1 MRILLLLLSSLA
13 TLCYS
18 RNLNQIHTIR
28 GGAKSKAASKTTK
41 KTQLVVET
49 DLLLD
54 KQNLSINPTTAPI
67 DKSSDSA
74 ITKPAIHVQA
84 ILLPRQTSF
93 LTPLRF
99 LSFLLINVSLN
110 ACMQTSGQPLED
122 AVRKLLHMPVAS
134 DGTDSASFTSKVT
147 PLHIYVAKKIA
158 TSSLTLP
165 PGHLPSPL
173 PLLGL
178 FLSIVLYVGGT
189 VLTPLWNVNV
199 HVLFNYERFQMYGN
213 EISTTINAGSLLE
226 NWYNHQHDEGEVD
239 PYYLSS
245 KKHLVPAVLVYE
257 DDASDKATNKA
268 TVCKLYQSPGYDADD
283 GSVETQYL
291 LHPRRYYFELNQK
304 RYYYDPSVQNEPLVS
319 GGPTLHEA
327 SPSTLLSDTFT
338 RGLRSK
344 SQVERAEERFGS
356 YSRITI
362 PVPTLQSAFVQRMTS
377 PLIAMQMVGRILSLI
392 EEESIGRAFAN
403 MARLIFQHFVDSK
416 RSVAAAITLAE
427 EAKLGI
433 DADGDSTYQF
443 WAVRPN
449 GESSDWVLLQSSD
462 DLLPADI
469 FFIDVNENGEKK
481 NSNTKSPIVI
491 PVDAMLLDGS
501 CVTEE
506 AALTGET
513 VPQAKIPLDLS
524 VDVSNDPLDMTGEHR
539 TSCIFAGTKLLYSSN
554 EGSELLES
562 LPPLPPHLRANTIQ
576 PTIYLTLRTGSYS
589 SRGEIIQAMTRSK
602 MNMGLSNKSNEKD
615 SMRLIGALTTFAVS
629 SCFLLLLD
637 RANDEKHTSVFKR
650 MVQCIRIIVASIP
663 SDLSSSL
670 AASEHECATI
680 LREEFDVVGTESGA
694 LVSTA
699 KTDAVVFDKTG
710 TLTADTQSLTSI
722 VYPPSGLRTLKS
734 IKFLSNAVLAGA
746 HTLIQQSDSESDNL
760 VGDPVDLASLQWTRW
775 KYIAKDKSA
784 SSVRLGEKLWQIRSF
799 PFDSNKKISSAIVLT
814 KDGRGNF
821 RLWILLKGSPNT
833 MKYQLFKNEEM
844 SDLALWY
851 DDSMKRLGSLGY
863 RSICLGALDVS
874 NTDVGKTLFP
884 SGLPKANVSNPDLES
899 FIHDARINARVF
911 HRNDIEKQYLDFVGF
926 ACFNAPMREST
937 PRIVQELK
945 AANIDV
951 IMLTGDEPYASF
963 ACAAKAGI
971 AKSHTPKTHFLRHN
985 SSGSLVWESN
995 EQVGSFSFE
1004 AAKSVERD
1012 ISHGGTL
1019 IASGDAVSSLLKS
1032 GGELSCYVRDRILP
1046 HVRVVA
1052 SASPKDKCTFISW
1065 LKLKKHVL
1073 MCGDGVNDIAAMTK
1087 ADTSAAMLSGFGSNS
1102 EGGSKDFED
1111 TRRKER
1117 LKKRRIGSNRLK
1129 GTSASEIEAAGIG
1142 NSPAAIKARI
1152 QRRILEGVPVVDAI
1166 QEEFNR
1172 RKEIRKGGS
1181 TAARIMEKEA
1191 RLSKSMKN
1199 KALSLSPKEEDS
1211 CIQTG
1216 EACLASSFTLL
1227 RPCISGIDSIL
1238 RAGIAAASS
1247 GIGTYRKVALSCILS
1262 SYNLA
1267 TLYRNGLRYGKW
1279 MWQAEL
1285 FGIIFQDRASFM
1297 ASSTPRPR
1305 LTANVRP
1312 SETFNIGEVLSTL
1325 GQAIV
1330 HIATL
1335 TLAVKSAKQLQK
1347 HYPSDERHTGFGI
1360 KWSST
1365 TSDNAASVGAVLS
1378 SLTGSTST
1386 PLSLD
1391 DKQPQNFFR
1400 RTPFQ
1405 PNFVSNAVFI
1415 VSIFQNAVI
1424 TMVNHGGRP
1433 FSVSFLES
1441 RPLCLSGMYQD
1452 NASYFSALHAPLHII
1467 SPFPSRHTH
1476 HFSVGLSF
1484 VLAIACLAETL
1495 PIVNNFIQLAPFPK
1509 KSSKVALLRLLLFNI
1524 SSCYFIEYFS
1534 TFIFR
1539 RDIWRERNKSYHAVS
1554 TPGTLAADEEDLL
1567 LLEERKQNIILV
1579 YFLCLM
1585 IFNFAL
1591 KIFQ

>member
-1 MRILLLLLSSLA
+1 MGTRPLPPSPSRIFAIMRSLLLLASLA
-13 TLCYS
+13 TLCNS

-28 GGAKSKAASKTTK
+28 GGAKSKTALASSSLS
-41 KTQLVVET
+41 KTQLIVDT
-49 DLLLD
+49 DVTITNDD
-54 KQNLSINPTTAPI
+54 KQIKINPTTEQI
-67 DKSSDSA
+67 DKSSSA
-74 ITKPAIHVQA
+74 ITKPNIQVHA

-93 LTPLRF
+93 LVPLRF

-110 ACMQTSGQPLED
+110 ACMQTSGKPLED
-122 AVRKLLHMPVAS
+122 AVRKLLHMPVGA
-134 DGTDSASFTSKVT
+134 DDPDSASFTSKVT

-189 VLTPLWNVNV
+189 VLTPLWYVNV
-199 HVLFNYERFQMYGN
+199 HVLLNYERLQIN
-213 EISTTINAGSLLE
+213 DEHEISATINSNLLE
-226 NWYNHQHDEGEVD
+226 NWFYQNDQGEMD
-239 PYYLSS
+239 PYYSSS

-257 DDASDKATNKA
+257 EDASDKATNKPV
-268 TVCKLYQSPGYDADD
+268 VCKLCQSPGYDADED
-283 GSVETQYL
+283 SDETPYL
-291 LHPRRYYFELNQK
+291 LHPRRYYFELDRK
-304 RYYYDPSVQNEPLVS
+304 RYYYDPSLQNEPLVS

-327 SPSTLLSDTFT
+327 STSSLLSDKFT
-338 RGLRSK
+338 YGLRTK

-377 PLIAMQMVGRILSLI
+377 PLIALQMVGRILSLI
-392 EEESIGRAFAN
+392 EEDSIGRAFAN

-433 DADGDSTYQF
+433 DAIDGESSHQF

-449 GESSDWVLLQSSD
+449 GEGSDWVLLSSSD
-462 DLLPADI
+462 ELLPADI
-469 FFIDVNENGEKK
+469 FFIETNENGGKK
-481 NSNTKSPIVI
+481 NSNTKPSIVI

-513 VPQAKIPLDLS
+513 IPQAKIPLDLS
-524 VDVSNDPLDMTGEHR
+524 VDASADDDKSNNVPLDMTGEHR
-539 TSCIFAGTKLLYSSN
+539 SSCIFAGTKLLYSSN
-554 EGSELLES
+554 EDSELLES
-562 LPPLPPHLRANTIQ
+562 LPPLPSHLRTKSVQ

-602 MNMGLSNKSNEKD
+602 MNLGLSNRSNEKD
-615 SMRLIGALTTFAVS
+615 SVRLIGALTTFAVS
-629 SCFLLLLD
+629 SCFFLLLD
-637 RANDEKHTSVFKR
+637 SANDEKHTSVFKR
-650 MVQCIRIIVASIP
+650 IVQCIRIIVASIP

-670 AASEHECATI
+670 AASEHACSTI

-699 KTDAVVFDKTG
+699 KTNAVVFDKTG

-722 VYPPSGLRTLKS
+722 VYQPSGLRALKH

-746 HTLIQQSDSESDNL
+746 HTLIQESDSENANL

-775 KYIAKDKSA
+775 KYNAKDKSA
-784 SSVRLGEKLWQIRSF
+784 TSGRRGEKLWQIRCF
-799 PFDSNKKISSAIVLT
+799 PFDSNKKTSSAIVLT
-814 KDGRGNF
+814 QDGNGNF
-821 RLWILLKGSPNT
+821 RLWILVKGSPNT
-833 MKYQLFKNEEM
+833 MKNQLFKDEEK
-844 SDLALWY
+844 SDLASWY
-851 DDSMKRLGSLGY
+851 DGSVKRLGSLGY
-863 RSICLGALDVS
+863 RSICLGALDAS
-874 NTDVGKTLFP
+874 NIDVAKTLFP
-884 SGLPKANVSNPDLES
+884 SGLPNANTKSPDLES
-899 FIHDARINARVF
+899 VIHDARINARAF
-911 HRNDIEKQYLDFVGF
+911 HRNDIEQQHLDFVGF

-945 AANIDV
+945 IANIDV
-951 IMLTGDEPYASF
+951 IMLTGDEPYASL
-963 ACAAKAGI
+963 ACAVKAGI
-971 AKSHTPKTHFLRHN
+971 ANNHTPSKTHFLKRT
-985 SSGSLVWESN
+985 SSGSLAWESN
-995 EQVGSFSFE
+995 DQVNSFSVKV
-1004 AAKSVERD
+1004 AKLVEQD
-1012 ISHGGTL
+1012 ICDGGTL
-1019 IASGDAVSSLLKS
+1019 IASGDAVSTLLES
-1032 GGELSCYVRDRILP
+1032 GGEASRYVEDHILP
-1046 HVRVVA
+1046 HVSVVA
-1052 SASPKDKCTFISW
+1052 SASPKDKYTFVNW
-1065 LKLKKHVL
+1065 LKQKKHVL

-1102 EGGSKDFED
+1102 ESGSKDFED
-1111 TRRKER
+1111 ARRKER

-1129 GTSASEIEAAGIG
+1129 GAGTSEIEAAGIG
-1142 NSPAAIKARI
+1142 NSSAAVQARI
-1152 QRRILEGVPVVDAI
+1152 QRKILEGVPFIDAI
-1166 QEEFNR
+1166 QEELNR

-1191 RLSKSMKN
+1191 RLSKSMEE
-1199 KALSLSPKEEDS
+1199 KALSAQSKNEEEDS

-1227 RPCISGIDSIL
+1227 RPCVSGIDSIL

-1247 GIGTYRKVALSCILS
+1247 GISTYRKVALSCILS

-1285 FGIIFQDRASFM
+1285 FGMIYTDRAAFM

-1312 SETFNIGEVLSTL
+1312 SETFNAGEVLSTL

-1335 TLAVKSAKQLQK
+1335 TLAVNSAKQLQE
-1347 HYPSDERHTGFGI
+1347 HYPSDERHKGFGI

-1365 TSDNAASVGAVLS
+1365 ASDNTASVGAVLA
-1378 SLTGSTST
+1378 SLTGSETST
-1386 PLSLD
+1386 SLSSEE
-1391 DKQPQNFFR
+1391 KQPQSFFR

-1415 VSIFQNAVI
+1415 VSMFQNAVI
-1424 TMVNHGGRP
+1424 TMVNHGGKP

-1441 RPLCLSGMYQD
+1441 RPLCLSGM
-1452 NASYFSALHAPLHII
+1452 
-1467 SPFPSRHTH
+1467 
-1476 HFSVGLSF
+1476 
-1484 VLAIACLAETL
+1484 
-1495 PIVNNFIQLAPFPK
+1495 
-1509 KSSKVALLRLLLFNI
+1509 
-1524 SSCYFIEYFS
+1524 
-1534 TFIFR
+1534 
-1539 RDIWRERNKSYHAVS
+1539 
-1554 TPGTLAADEEDLL
+1554 
-1567 LLEERKQNIILV
+1567 
-1579 YFLCLM
+1579 
-1585 IFNFAL
+1585 
-1591 KIFQ
+1591 

>member
-1 MRILLLLLSSLA
+1 MRILLLLLASLA

-28 GGAKSKAASKTTK
+28 GGAKSKAESKTSK
-41 KTQLVVET
+41 KPRLIFET

-54 KQNLSINPTTAPI
+54 DQNLSINPITAPI
-67 DKSSDSA
+67 DKSSSA

-93 LTPLRF
+93 LVPLRF

-110 ACMQTSGQPLED
+110 ACMQTSGKPLED
-122 AVRKLLHMPVAS
+122 AVRKLLHMPADS
-134 DGTDSASFTSKVT
+134 DGTDSARFTYKVT

-213 EISTTINAGSLLE
+213 NEMSTTINARSLLE
-226 NWYNHQHDEGEVD
+226 NWYNQQHDEGVVD
-239 PYYLSS
+239 PYYSSS

-257 DDASDKATNKA
+257 DNASDKATNEA
-268 TVCKLYQSPGYDADD
+268 TVCKLYQSPGYDADND
-283 GSVETQYL
+283 SVETQYI
-291 LHPRRYYFELNQK
+291 LHPRRYYFELNRK
-304 RYYYDPSVQNEPLVS
+304 RYYYDPSFQHEQLVS

-327 SPSTLLSDTFT
+327 SPSTLLADTFT
-338 RGLRSK
+338 HGLCTK

-377 PLIAMQMVGRILSLI
+377 PLIALQMVGRILSLI

-403 MARLIFQHFVDSK
+403 MARLIFQHFIDSK

-433 DADGDSTYQF
+433 DADGENAYQL

-449 GESSDWVLLQSSD
+449 GESSDWILLPSSD

-469 FFIDVNENGEKK
+469 FFVEANEIDGKK
-481 NSNTKSPIVI
+481 NSNTKSPIII

-524 VDVSNDPLDMTGEHR
+524 VDASNDPLDMTGEHR
-539 TSCIFAGTKLLYSSN
+539 SSCIFAGTKLLYSSN
-554 EGSELLES
+554 EGSELLER
-562 LPPLPPHLRANTIQ
+562 LPPLPPHLRENTNQ
-576 PTIYLTLRTGSYS
+576 PTIYFTLRTGSYS

-615 SMRLIGALTTFAVS
+615 SMRLIGALATFAVS
-629 SCFLLLLD
+629 SCFFLLLD
-637 RANDEKHTSVFKR
+637 SANDEKHTSVFKR
-650 MVQCIRIIVASIP
+650 IVQCIRIIVASIP

-722 VYPPSGLRTLKS
+722 VYPPTGLRTLKS

-746 HTLIQQSDSESDNL
+746 HTLIQQSDLGSANL
-760 VGDPVDLASLQWTRW
+760 VGDPVDLAALQWTKWR
-775 KYIAKDKSA
+775 YNAKDKSA
-784 SSVRLGEKLWQIRSF
+784 SSFCPNEKLWQIRSF

-814 KDGRGNF
+814 KDGSGNF
-821 RLWILLKGSPNT
+821 HLWILVKGSPNT
-833 MKYQLFKNEEM
+833 MKNQLFKDEEI

-851 DDSMKRLGSLGY
+851 DDSVKRLGSLGY
-863 RSICLGALDVS
+863 RSICLGALDAS
-874 NTDVGKTLFP
+874 NTDVVKTLFP
-884 SGLPKANVSNPDLES
+884 SGLPDTNMNNPDLES
-899 FIHDARINARVF
+899 AIHEARMNARVF
-911 HRNDIEKQYLDFVGF
+911 HRNDIEKHFLDFLGF

-937 PRIVQELK
+937 PRIVRELK

-951 IMLTGDEPYASF
+951 IMLTGDEPYASL
-963 ACAAKAGI
+963 ACAARAGI
-971 AKSHTPKTHFLRHN
+971 AKDHSSAKTHFLRRS
-985 SSGSLVWESN
+985 SSGSLVWVTN
-995 EQVGSFSFE
+995 EQVDSFSFE
-1004 AAKSVERD
+1004 AAKTVERD
-1012 ISHGGTL
+1012 ICHGGTL
-1019 IASGDAVSSLLKS
+1019 IATGDAVSLLLES
-1032 GGELSCYVRDRILP
+1032 GGEVSRHVKDHILP

-1052 SASPKDKCTFISW
+1052 SASPKDKYTFVSW
-1065 LKLKKHVL
+1065 LKQTKHVL

-1111 TRRKER
+1111 KRRKER

-1142 NSPAAIKARI
+1142 NSPAAVQARI

-1191 RLSKSMKN
+1191 RLSKSMQK
-1199 KALSLSPKEEDS
+1199 KASSLSHGNDEEDS
-1211 CIQTG
+1211 YIQTG

-1247 GIGTYRKVALSCILS
+1247 GIATYRKVALSCILS

-1285 FGIIFQDRASFM
+1285 FGIIYQDRASFM

-1325 GQAIV
+1325 GQAIA

-1335 TLAVKSAKQLQK
+1335 TFAVKSAKQLQQ
-1347 HYPSDERHTGFGI
+1347 HYPSVERHTGFGI

-1365 TSDNAASVGAVLS
+1365 ASDNAASVGAVLA
-1378 SLTGSTST
+1378 SLTGSATST
-1386 PLSLD
+1386 SLSSD
-1391 DKQPQNFFR
+1391 EKQPQNFFR

-1415 VSIFQNAVI
+1415 VSMFQNAVI

-1441 RPLCLSGMYQD
+1441 RPLCLSGMYED
-1452 NASYFSALHAPLHII
+1452 VAFSSL
-1467 SPFPSRHTH
+1467 
-1476 HFSVGLSF
+1476 
-1484 VLAIACLAETL
+1484 
-1495 PIVNNFIQLAPFPK
+1495 
-1509 KSSKVALLRLLLFNI
+1509 
-1524 SSCYFIEYFS
+1524 
-1534 TFIFR
+1534 
-1539 RDIWRERNKSYHAVS
+1539 
-1554 TPGTLAADEEDLL
+1554 
-1567 LLEERKQNIILV
+1567 
-1579 YFLCLM
+1579 
-1585 IFNFAL
+1585 
-1591 KIFQ
+1591 

>member
-1 MRILLLLLSSLA
+1 MLLASLA

-18 RNLNQIHTIR
+18 RKVNQIYTVR
-28 GGAKSKAASKTTK
+28 GGAKSKAASKTSEK
-41 KTQLVVET
+41 PLLVVET
-49 DLLLD
+49 DVLLD
-54 KQNLSINPTTAPI
+54 EQNLSINPTTAPI
-67 DKSSDSA
+67 DKSA
-74 ITKPAIHVQA
+74 ITKPAIRVEA

-110 ACMQTSGQPLED
+110 ACMQTSGKPLED

-134 DGTDSASFTSKVT
+134 DGTDSASSTSKVT

-199 HVLFNYERFQMYGN
+199 HVLFNYERFQMYGT
-213 EISTTINAGSLLE
+213 EIPTTINAGSLLE
-226 NWYNHQHDEGEVD
+226 NWYNHQNDEGEVD
-239 PYYLSS
+239 PYYSSS
-245 KKHLVPAVLVYE
+245 KKHLVPAVLIFE

-268 TVCKLYQSPGYDADD
+268 TVCKLYQSPGYDAEDD
-283 GSVETQYL
+283 SVEIQYI
-291 LHPRRYYFELNQK
+291 LHPRRYYFELNQN
-304 RYYYDPSVQNEPLVS
+304 RYYYDPSLQHEPLVS
-319 GGPTLHEA
+319 GGPTLHKA
-327 SPSTLLSDTFT
+327 SPSTLLSDTFAL
-338 RGLRSK
+338 GLCTK

-377 PLIAMQMVGRILSLI
+377 PLIALQMIGRILSLI

-403 MARLIFQHFVDSK
+403 MARLVFQHFVDSK

-433 DADGDSTYQF
+433 DADGESLYKY

-469 FFIDVNENGEKK
+469 FFIEVNENDRKK
-481 NSNTKSPIVI
+481 NSSTKSSIVI

-524 VDVSNDPLDMTGEHR
+524 VDASNNPLDMTGEHR
-539 TSCIFAGTKLLYSSN
+539 SSCIFAGTKLLYSSN
-554 EGSELLES
+554 EDSELLES
-562 LPPLPPHLRANTIQ
+562 LPQLPPHLRANHIQ

-629 SCFLLLLD
+629 SCFLLLLES
-637 RANDEKHTSVFKR
+637 ANDKKHTSVFKR
-650 MVQCIRIIVASIP
+650 IVQCIRIIVASIP

-670 AASEHECATI
+670 AASEHACATI

-710 TLTADTQSLTSI
+710 TLTADTQSLSSI

-734 IKFLSNAVLAGA
+734 KFLSNAVLAGA
-746 HTLIQQSDSESDNL
+746 HTLIQQSDSESANL
-760 VGDPVDLASLQWTRW
+760 VGDPVDLASLQWTKW
-775 KYIAKDKSA
+775 NYNATDKSA
-784 SSVRLGEKLWQIRSF
+784 SSVRRSEKLWQIRSF

-814 KDGRGNF
+814 KDGSGNF
-821 RLWILLKGSPNT
+821 RLWILVKGSPNT
-833 MKYQLFKNEEM
+833 VKNQLLKDEE

-851 DDSMKRLGSLGY
+851 DNSVKRLGSLGY

-884 SGLPKANVSNPDLES
+884 SGLPNADMNNSELES
-899 FIHDARINARVF
+899 VMHDARINARVF
-911 HRNDIEKQYLDFVGF
+911 HRNDIEQQYLDFLGF

-951 IMLTGDEPYASF
+951 IMLTGDEPYASL
-963 ACAAKAGI
+963 ACAARAGI
-971 AKSHTPKTHFLRHN
+971 AQNHTPAKTHFLRLD

-1004 AAKSVERD
+1004 AAKLVERD
-1012 ISHGGTL
+1012 ICHGGTL
-1019 IASGDAVSSLLKS
+1019 IASGDAISSLLES
-1032 GGELSCYVRDRILP
+1032 GGEVSCYVKDHILP

-1052 SASPKDKCTFISW
+1052 SASPKDKYTFVSW
-1065 LKLKKHVL
+1065 LKQKKHVL

-1129 GTSASEIEAAGIG
+1129 STSTSEIEAAGIG
-1142 NSPAAIKARI
+1142 NSPAAVQTRI

-1191 RLSKSMKN
+1191 RLSKSMQK
-1199 KALSLSPKEEDS
+1199 KALSLSPTEEEDS

-1247 GIGTYRKVALSCILS
+1247 GIATYRKVALSCILS

-1285 FGIIFQDRASFM
+1285 FGIIYQDRASFM

-1312 SETFNIGEVLSTL
+1312 SETFNIGEVISTL

-1335 TLAVKSAKQLQK
+1335 TLAVKSAKQLQE
-1347 HYPSDERHTGFGI
+1347 HYPSDEMYKGFGI
-1360 KWSST
+1360 KWSPT
-1365 TSDNAASVGAVLS
+1365 ASDNVASVGAVLS
-1378 SLTGSTST
+1378 SLTGSSTSS

-1452 NASYFSALHAPLHII
+1452 AISYFSVLHAPVYII
-1467 SPFPSRHTH
+1467 SPFPFPHTI
-1476 HFSVGLSF
+1476 FF
-1484 VLAIACLAETL
+1484 
-1495 PIVNNFIQLAPFPK
+1495 QLGFH
-1509 KSSKVALLRLLLFNI
+1509 L
-1524 SSCYFIEYFS
+1524 Y
-1534 TFIFR
+1534 
-1539 RDIWRERNKSYHAVS
+1539 
-1554 TPGTLAADEEDLL
+1554 
-1567 LLEERKQNIILV
+1567 
-1579 YFLCLM
+1579 
-1585 IFNFAL
+1585 
-1591 KIFQ
+1591 

>member
-1 MRILLLLLSSLA
+1 MRILLLLLASLA

-28 GGAKSKAASKTTK
+28 GGAKSKAASKTSK
-41 KTQLVVET
+41 KPLLVVET
-49 DLLLD
+49 DLLSN
-54 KQNLSINPTTAPI
+54 KHNLSNPSTAPI
-67 DKSSDSA
+67 DKSTSD
-74 ITKPAIHVQA
+74 ITNPAIHVQA

-93 LTPLRF
+93 LIPLRF

-110 ACMQTSGQPLED
+110 ACMQTSGKPLED
-122 AVRKLLHMPVAS
+122 AVRKLLHMPAAS

-213 EISTTINAGSLLE
+213 KISTTLNANRLLE

-239 PYYLSS
+239 PYYSS
-245 KKHLVPAVLVYE
+245 PKKHLVPAVLVYE

-268 TVCKLYQSPGYDADD
+268 TVCKLYQSPGYDVDD
-283 GSVETQYL
+283 GSFETQYI

-304 RYYYDPSVQNEPLVS
+304 RYYYDPSLQHEPLVS

-338 RGLRSK
+338 RGLRTK

-377 PLIAMQMVGRILSLI
+377 PLIALQMVGRILSLI
-392 EEESIGRAFAN
+392 EEDSIGRAFAN

-433 DADGDSTYQF
+433 DADGESACKY
-443 WAVRPN
+443 WAARPN

-469 FFIDVNENGEKK
+469 FFIEVNENGEKK

-491 PVDAMLLDGS
+491 PVDALLLDGS

-524 VDVSNDPLDMTGEHR
+524 VDVSNYPLDMTGEHR
-539 TSCIFAGTKLLYSSN
+539 SSCIFAGTKLLYSSN
-554 EGSELLES
+554 EDSELLES
-562 LPPLPPHLRANTIQ
+562 LPPLPPHLRASTIP

-615 SMRLIGALTTFAVS
+615 SIRLIGALTTFAVS
-629 SCFLLLLD
+629 SCFFLLLD
-637 RANDEKHTSVFKR
+637 SANAEKHTSVFKR

-670 AASEHECATI
+670 AASEHACASI

-746 HTLIQQSDSESDNL
+746 HTLIQQSDSESTNL
-760 VGDPVDLASLQWTRW
+760 VGDPVDLAALQWTKW
-775 KYIAKDKSA
+775 KYNTKDKSA
-784 SSVRLGEKLWQIRSF
+784 SSVRRNEKLWQIRSF

-814 KDGRGNF
+814 KDGSGNF
-821 RLWILLKGSPNT
+821 RLWILMKGSPNK
-833 MKYQLFKNEEM
+833 MKNQLFKDEE

-851 DDSMKRLGSLGY
+851 DNSVKRLGSLGY
-863 RSICLGALDVS
+863 RSICLGALDAS
-874 NTDVGKTLFP
+874 NTDVVKTLFP
-884 SGLPKANVSNPDLES
+884 SGLPNVDMNIPDLES
-899 FIHDARINARVF
+899 VIHDARMNARVF
-911 HRNDIEKQYLDFVGF
+911 HRNDIEQQYLDFLGF

-937 PRIVQELK
+937 PRIVEELK

-951 IMLTGDEPYASF
+951 IMLTGDEPYASL

-971 AKSHTPKTHFLRHN
+971 AKSHARETHFLRLN

-995 EQVGSFSFE
+995 EQVLSFSLE

-1019 IASGDAVSSLLKS
+1019 IASGDAVSSLLES
-1032 GGELSCYVRDRILP
+1032 GGEVSRYVKDHILP

-1052 SASPKDKCTFISW
+1052 SASPKDKYTFVSW
-1065 LKLKKHVL
+1065 LKQNKHVL

-1117 LKKRRIGSNRLK
+1117 LKKRRIGSNRLR

-1142 NSPAAIKARI
+1142 NSPAAVQARI

-1191 RLSKSMKN
+1191 RLSKSMQK
-1199 KALSLSPKEEDS
+1199 KALSLSPREEEEDS

-1238 RAGIAAASS
+1238 RAGVAAASS
-1247 GIGTYRKVALSCILS
+1247 GIATYRKVALSCILS

-1285 FGIIFQDRASFM
+1285 FGIIYQDRASFM

-1312 SETFNIGEVLSTL
+1312 SETFNIEEVLSIL

-1335 TLAVKSAKQLQK
+1335 TLAVKSAKQLQEQ
-1347 HYPSDERHTGFGI
+1347 YPSDERHTGFGI
-1360 KWSST
+1360 KWLST
-1365 TSDNAASVGAVLS
+1365 ASDNAASVGAVLS
-1378 SLTGSTST
+1378 SLTGSATST
-1386 PLSLD
+1386 SLSLD

-1441 RPLCLSGMYQD
+1441 RPLCLSGMYQ
-1452 NASYFSALHAPLHII
+1452 NATSYFSVLHH
-1467 SPFPSRHTH
+1467 STH
-1476 HFSVGLSF
+1476 YLTLS
-1484 VLAIACLAETL
+1484 
-1495 PIVNNFIQLAPFPK
+1495 
-1509 KSSKVALLRLLLFNI
+1509 LLLI
-1524 SSCYFIEYFS
+1524 PT
-1534 TFIFR
+1534 TFQLGCHL
-1539 RDIWRERNKSYHAVS
+1539 Y
-1554 TPGTLAADEEDLL
+1554 
-1567 LLEERKQNIILV
+1567 
-1579 YFLCLM
+1579 
-1585 IFNFAL
+1585 
-1591 KIFQ
+1591 